1 MKPFLPLITALTLAG
16 SLFAQESP
24 KREVLPATINTGG
37 MEIRP
42 LISGDGQTLFF
53 SRRQHPDNIGKSRD
67 LQDVY
72 ISYRR
77 GLNEWSEAENIGK
90 PINNKDANS
99 IAATNSEG
107 TEALLISEYKRIKE
121 PLALSRKVGSNW
133 SDPEPVAIEGYY
145 NLSDYLDFH
154 WSTAADVLLM
164 AVQREDSRG
173 DQDIYVSQ
181 RKDDGNWGT
190 PISLG
195 PKVNSASADFAP
207 FLAADGRT
215 LFFASYGHRGSGGS
229 DLYYSVRLDDSWT
242 NWSEPK
248 NLGKTINTTGEETY
262 VSVTDNLSEIYFAS
276 YRQGSEK
283 RDIYRSILPAGFIE
297 SPTFQP
303 GQIIVQNN
311 PEEVIEESVTMAA
324 AQTLQQENEP
334 AVADIPQG
342 EGNAETTLAMVEE
355 PAAATEMVM
364 EETEEVVDQTTEVV
378 AEGQMQ
384 VEETVAQARETV
396 EEEVE
401 PQMETEPATER
412 TRRQPAYAF
421 NLNTSLP
428 YEMVHQTEGG
438 ERIADILPNVYFT
451 FNSSQL
457 REKHHS
463 LLKQVEEII
472 AQQADAKV
480 LLIGHAD
487 EVGSSAKNYAMGLE
501 RAKSIQAYLTAQGI
515 PSDRIVISSKG
526 ETMPLASNDD
536 DKEGRELNRRVDIQ
550 LLL

>member
-1 MKPFLPLITALTLAG
+1 MKPFLPLLTALTLAG

-24 KREVLPATINTGG
+24 KREVLPSTINTGG
-37 MEIRP
+37 MELRP

-53 SRRQHPDNIGKSRD
+53 SRRQHPDNIGRSRD
-67 LQDVY
+67 LQDIY
-72 ISYRR
+72 ISQRR

-99 IAATNSEG
+99 IAATNSAG

-181 RKDDGNWGT
+181 RKADGSWGT
-190 PISLG
+190 PLSLG

-262 VSVTDNLSEIYFAS
+262 VSVTDNLNEIYFAS

-297 SPTFQP
+297 SPSFQP
-303 GQIIVQNN
+303 GQIIVQQN

-324 AQTLQQENEP
+324 AQDLQQENGP
-334 AVADIPQG
+334 AVADTPQVAS
-342 EGNAETTLAMVEE
+342 NAETTLAMAEE
-355 PAAATEMVM
+355 PAEMVA
-364 EETEEVVDQTTEVV
+364 
-378 AEGQMQ
+378 AEQ
-384 VEETVAQARETV
+384 
-396 EEEVE
+396 EEEVMV
-401 PQMETEPATER
+401 QATEPVAEEQEQAEEAVAVLTEQAEEKEAPQ
-412 TRRQPAYAF
+412 TGTEEAAAQAVRQPAYAL

-428 YEMVHQTEGG
+428 YEMVQQTAEG
-438 ERIADILPNVYFT
+438 ERIADILPNVYFN

-457 REKHHS
+457 REQHHQI
-463 LLKQVEEII
+463 LKQLEEII
-472 AQQADAKV
+472 NQQPEAKV

-487 EVGSSAKNYAMGLE
+487 EVGSTAKNYAMGLQ
-501 RAKSIQAYLTAQGI
+501 RAKSVQAYLTAQGI
-515 PSDRIVISSKG
+515 PAYRILISSKG

-536 DKEGRELNRRVDIQ
+536 DKEGRELNRRVDLQ